1 MQDKFQNA
9 IMKGSRATERLN
21 DPVFKE
27 AIEALRSEYIKAW
40 ASSQS
45 ADVREGLWRRY
56 TQIDE
61 VCQHLTTLM
70 NNGKLAKAQ
79 IEQLNKA
86 A

>member
-9 IMKGSRATERLN
+9 INKGSRAAERLN
-21 DPVFKE
+21 DPVFKD
-27 AIEALRSEYIKAW
+27 AIEALRAEYIKAW
-40 ASSQS
+40 ASSQN

-56 TQIDE
+56 TQIEE
-61 VCQHLTTLM
+61 VCSHLVTVM